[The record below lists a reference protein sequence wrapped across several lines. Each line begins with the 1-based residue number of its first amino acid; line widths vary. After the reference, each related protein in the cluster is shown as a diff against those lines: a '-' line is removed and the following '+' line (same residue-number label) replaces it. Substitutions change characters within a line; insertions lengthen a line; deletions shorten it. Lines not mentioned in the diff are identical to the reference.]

1 MVPWSSS
8 APATIDAVCDSSWPA
23 RSLTTASTSDHRVCV
38 SSSTYGVWRAVRSQ
52 AGLPSVAVGLALG
65 DTAWVNF
72 LAHLVLSPQTPEGLI
87 GSLAPDM
94 IRGPLPDDLHPAVY
108 ASAKEHQSI
117 DRFTDAHQAFSRTRE
132 RLGSIVSTRLAGVL
146 ADVLY
151 DHVLARD
158 WAQWR
163 DDTLAAYLE
172 PTEQGLLGAL
182 PHVPIRMQ
190 VIVRKMLDEQWL
202 ASYATTDGIRARLE
216 TMSQRLTRRLDRPM
230 SLSISAADLADHAQA
245 LTEDFAQL
253 WPDLLEHVD
262 RFRSGSRGRLA
273 S

>member
-1 MVPWSSS
+1 M
-8 APATIDAVCDSSWPA
+8 A
-23 RSLTTASTSDHRVCV
+23 
-38 SSSTYGVWRAVRSQ
+38 
-52 AGLPSVAVGLALG
+52 SVAVDMALG

-94 IRGPLPDDLHPAVY
+94 IRGPLPDNLHPAVHV
-108 ASAKEHQSI
+108 SAKEHQSI
-117 DRFTDAHQAFSRTRE
+117 DRFTDAHQAFSQTRA
-132 RLGSIVSTRLAGVL
+132 RLGSIVSPRLAGVL

-163 DDTLAAYLE
+163 DDALADYLKHA
-172 PTEQGLLGAL
+172 EQGLLGAL

-190 VIVRKMLDEQWL
+190 VIIRKMVDEQWL
-202 ASYATTDGIRARLE
+202 ASYATVDGIRARLE
-216 TMSQRLTRRLDRPM
+216 TMSQRLTHRLDRPM
-230 SLSISAADLADHAQA
+230 SLSISTADLADHTQA
-245 LTEDFAQL
+245 LTDDFGQL

-262 RFRSGSRGRLA
+262 RYRSESQGRLA